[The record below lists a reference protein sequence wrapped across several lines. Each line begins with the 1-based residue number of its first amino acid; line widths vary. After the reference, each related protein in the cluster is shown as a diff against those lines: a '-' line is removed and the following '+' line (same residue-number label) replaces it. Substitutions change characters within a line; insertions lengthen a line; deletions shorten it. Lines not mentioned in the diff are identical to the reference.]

1 MILNILGREYIF
13 VTRFNPCK
21 IVPFRL
27 QVVHDWVE
35 SCGDIVS
42 MWPEDYRCHS
52 EIPACKARIVALI
65 GPQEFMA
72 LFMKFI
78 ASFMNPNSFYCNP
91 DDSYQSGSRTDSDL
105 THRCDPASAKS
116 RYSEVNLR
124 ASLQEIKHV
133 KFIFIDSWCELILN
147 HP

>member
-1 MILNILGREYIF
+1 MFHSIYRLCTTELNPAAIWYRC
-13 VTRFNPCK
+13 R
-21 IVPFRL
+21 
-27 QVVHDWVE
+27 
-35 SCGDIVS
+35 
-42 MWPEDYRCHS
+42 PEDYLCVTKKYRLF
-52 EIPACKARIVALI
+52 KARIVAPI

-91 DDSYQSGSRTDSDL
+91 DDSYQSGSGTDSDL

-133 KFIFIDSWCELILN
+133 KFIFIDS
-147 HP
+147 